1 MLTSCVAL
9 LVLAHPTW
17 LAKHPSHCDSI
28 RWAGTYRRSQQRG
41 MRSNPITGKISSIFN
56 DTPGGFVELKCG
68 SEVVG
73 EPCGEDSY
81 VATDAYHPGDAPQG
95 CNPAL
100 PCGSDDVM
108 ICSSLQWNPMEMDC
122 IDGEELGHSRYHVKS
137 VDQTCA
143 VTAFWSLY
151 TEFGAECTAE
161 NAPPKG
167 NCQNVMS
174 PRLFTRDDELPHGV
188 TCS

>member
-1 MLTSCVAL
+1 MLSSCVAL

-81 VATDAYHPGDAPQG
+81 VATDYHPAYHPVPRDR
-95 CNPAL
+95 L
-100 PCGSDDVM
+100 
-108 ICSSLQWNPMEMDC
+108 CSSPQWNPMEMEC
-122 IDGEELGHSRYHVKS
+122 IDVEELGHSRYHVKS

-167 NCQNVMS
+167 TCRNRMS
-174 PRLFTRDDELPHGV
+174 HRLYTRDDELPHGV
-188 TCS
+188 ACS